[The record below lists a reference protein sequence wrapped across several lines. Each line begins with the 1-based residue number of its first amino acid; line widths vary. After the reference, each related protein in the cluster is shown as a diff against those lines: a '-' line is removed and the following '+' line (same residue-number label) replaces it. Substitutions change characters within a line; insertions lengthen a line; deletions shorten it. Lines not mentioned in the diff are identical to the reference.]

1 MARKMDI
8 GMYNRTYYQRHKEK
22 ALERARQYYYA
33 HREERLE
40 YQKKYQKEF
49 LASLSPE
56 ERSEFYKMKNY
67 KIKKI

>member
-1 MARKMDI
+1 MAKRMDMD
-8 GMYNRTYYQRHKEK
+8 MYYRTYYYKHREKMLEK
-22 ALERARQYYYA
+22 AKQYYHA